1 MFDPSAVGS
10 FEGDIRLAPM
20 RRFYFHLFN
29 DVDVWDQE
37 GVELPDD
44 TEAIQRGT
52 TAAREMAAQSV
63 RDGRLVLGHR
73 IVVCA
78 ENNRSIATIHFGD
91 VVEIQD

>member
-1 MFDPSAVGS
+1 
-10 FEGDIRLAPM
+10 M

-37 GVELPDD
+37 GVELPDSA
-44 TEAIQRGT
+44 EAIRRGT
-52 TAAREMAAQSV
+52 TAAREMAAQGV
-63 RDGRLVLGHR
+63 REGLLVLGHR

-78 ENNRSIATIHFGD
+78 ENNQSIATIHFRD